1 MQGRNLVAAWLGAG
15 LALVYL
21 LSFSSPFGG
30 SNPFTEM
37 GLLIS
42 ILGLIAALSANL
54 RRVWLERGLCFALGC
69 SCTML
74 TVCFTTYPIGFGA
87 GLLRGIRQKG
97 SNSTCI
103 RLSGSDVSDATANI
117 PSPRLRAEKE
127 PLEQ

>member
-1 MQGRNLVAAWLGAG
+1 MRTAQASAKQRLTLLAAWLGAG

-30 SNPFTEM
+30 SNLFTEV

-54 RRVWLERGLCFALGC
+54 RLVWLERGLCFALGC

-74 TVCFTTYPIGFGA
+74 TVFFTA
-87 GLLRGIRQKG
+87 
-97 SNSTCI
+97 
-103 RLSGSDVSDATANI
+103 
-117 PSPRLRAEKE
+117 
-127 PLEQ
+127 